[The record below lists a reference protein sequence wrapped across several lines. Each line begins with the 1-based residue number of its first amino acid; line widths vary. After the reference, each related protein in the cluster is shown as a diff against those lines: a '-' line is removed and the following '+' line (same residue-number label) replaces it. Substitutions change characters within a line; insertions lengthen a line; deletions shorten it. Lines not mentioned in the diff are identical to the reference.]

1 MDEYDRIA
9 RLAPAYLTL
18 FPLLVLVIALFG
30 REDWWQQ
37 IIAVVVATGIP
48 VLLSDVVR
56 QLGKTN
62 QAELFDNWG
71 GTPTTQFLR
80 HHPSTSNDQENNA
93 VLRAERHLHVQRITG
108 LTLPTA
114 EEEQTDATTVA
125 IYDAAIALLRPYANQ
140 QHLVSRENAHY
151 GFWRNLYGL
160 RMYVIITGAV
170 GFAASCILF
179 CLDVQDMFNTSKP
192 WLVFEAALSLFWIAL
207 AVWVI
212 TESSVKRAANNYAR
226 EVLQSLPLLPSKTTD
241 NA

>member
-37 IIAVVVATGIP
+37 IIAVVVAAGIP

-93 VLRAERHLHVQRITG
+93 VL
-108 LTLPTA
+108 
-114 EEEQTDATTVA
+114 
-125 IYDAAIALLRPYANQ
+125 
-140 QHLVSRENAHY
+140 
-151 GFWRNLYGL
+151 
-160 RMYVIITGAV
+160 
-170 GFAASCILF
+170 
-179 CLDVQDMFNTSKP
+179 
-192 WLVFEAALSLFWIAL
+192 LSLIH
-207 AVWVI
+207 I
-212 TESSVKRAANNYAR
+212 
-226 EVLQSLPLLPSKTTD
+226 
-241 NA
+241 